1 MALQMPTETLFGL
14 GIQQGSGASDYLK
27 MSDGYEQ
34 VVSVNANISWYAL
47 TDVGMSPVKTQVPL
61 PQEIGGR
68 ALTSGTYVTGT
79 WAAGPVTIIP
89 RLDDRVG
96 WLLLAAMGEVSSVA
110 NTEIDNLEIFG
121 GTHGSDAG
129 VYSHVFTFQTDD
141 QHFIPWTTIFRRLPN
156 ATPANRLGETF
167 QDCKVGAMTGTI
179 ATGTP
184 FTMDLDMVGRLKQSN
199 YIFEYAPSWGTAT
212 YDDFDNFAVPSCAGH
227 FKVGGTEFSVTNMT
241 FTVSNNVLPP
251 AQSVV
256 IGTTHPTDFPT
267 LSRTV
272 TVTAT
277 FLVDTW
283 DLYVSTFAGSSVSN
297 TDSNVSCTIYNA
309 DLSVLVASQNEI
321 TSGYRYEMRVVSNQA
336 TDNAAWTVAPV
347 RIIPDRPVVVTAT
360 CSVQS
365 LSSGDPFYIIIQ
377 NAKTDYALP
386 SPN

>member
-1 MALQMPTETLFGL
+1 MALQMPTETLWGL

-27 MSDGYEQ
+27 MADGYEQ
-34 VVSVNANISWYAL
+34 QVSVNANFSWYAL

-79 WAAGPVTIIP
+79 WAAGPITIIP

-96 WLLLAAMGEVSSVA
+96 WLLLATMGEVSSVA

-129 VYSHVFTFQTDD
+129 VHSHVFTFQTDD
-141 QHFIPWTTIFRRLPN
+141 QHFIPWTTIRRRLPHST
-156 ATPANRLGETF
+156 AANRVGEEF

-184 FTMDLDMVGRLKQSN
+184 FTMDLDMVGRLKQSD
-199 YIFEYAPSWGTAT
+199 YIFDYNPSWGSQT

-227 FKVGGTEFSVTNMT
+227 FKVGGTEFNVTNMT

-283 DLYVSTFAGSSVSN
+283 DLYVSTFAGSSVSA

-309 DLSVLVASQNEI
+309 DLSVLVASQNFI
-321 TSGYRYEMRVVSNQA
+321 TGAHRYALRVVSNQA

-365 LSSGDPFYIIIQ
+365 LSSGDPFYVIIQ
-377 NAKTDYALP
+377 NAKADYALP
-386 SPN
+386 AAN

>member
-1 MALQMPTETLFGL
+1 
-14 GIQQGSGASDYLK
+14 
-27 MSDGYEQ
+27 
-34 VVSVNANISWYAL
+34 
-47 TDVGMSPVKTQVPL
+47 
-61 PQEIGGR
+61 
-68 ALTSGTYVTGT
+68 
-79 WAAGPVTIIP
+79 
-89 RLDDRVG
+89 
-96 WLLLAAMGEVSSVA
+96 MGEVSSVTD
-110 NTEIDNLEIFG
+110 TEIDNLEIFG

-129 VYSHVFTFQTDD
+129 VNSHVFTFQTDD

-156 ATPANRLGETF
+156 TTPANRLGETF

-199 YIFEYAPSWGTAT
+199 YIFDFEPSWGTPS

-227 FKVGGTEFSVTNMT
+227 FRVGGTAFSVTNMT

-283 DLYVSTFAGSSVSN
+283 DLYVSTFAGSSVAN

-377 NAKTDYALP
+377 NAKANYTLP
-386 SPN
+386 DPN